1 MNKFQ
6 LIYLIVLLGLSFA
19 QLNFARLNPW
29 WENFIKDKVPES
41 EWERNFQMS
50 RKRKNVFKSFAICW
64 DHI

>member
-6 LIYLIVLLGLSFA
+6 LIYLIVLFGLSFA

-50 RKRKNVFKSFAICW
+50 RKRKNVFKSFAIC
-64 DHI
+64 